1 MLSTELYLKVGGRQ
15 WKVMERIEV
24 WLWRMLELQEIWGE
38 LMQEGLQEIIVELL
52 QEELQGNGGK
62 VQVDLPWHLALT
74 QESGEEEM
82 QISEALADRIPTW

>member
-1 MLSTELYLKVGGRQ
+1 M
-15 WKVMERIEV
+15 MERIEV
-24 WLWRMLELQEIWGE
+24 WLWRMLDLLEALGE
-38 LMQEGLQEIIVELL
+38 LQEGLQEILGELL

-82 QISEALADRIPTW
+82 QISEVLADRIPIW